1 MKKVPG
7 GKIHYNYQN
16 LFLIPVFHVVNVV
29 SINRPNISLQFF
41 IIFRNVKKYDISP
54 LFFYQKHVQL
64 FIASEL

>member
-7 GKIHYNYQN
+7 GEIHYNYQN
-16 LFLIPVFHVVNVV
+16 LFLIPVFHVVNIV

>member
-16 LFLIPVFHVVNVV
+16 LFLIPVFHVVNIV

>member
-7 GKIHYNYQN
+7 GEIHYNYQN

>member
-7 GKIHYNYQN
+7 GEIHYNYQN
-16 LFLIPVFHVVNVV
+16 LFLISVFHVVNVV